1 MNNIVSCLFF
11 WINDKGY
18 YPQSYGKNH
27 KIHEIDI
34 LFETCGGQNKNNLM
48 IRSLNMIEEGGF
60 FGTATLHFYIKIHT
74 KNDGDRAFN
83 SLKVLY
89 RKQNIFTFE
98 KCCENLNTSNNV
110 EFIQMP
116 HENFSDLELFLNDIC
131 NIPDPKTVNI
141 NFILLVKKERT
152 PIGYCQ
158 EFCGDAE
165 SKQDDKK
172 DNAYSVAQRKITIRK
187 I

>member
-1 MNNIVSCLFF
+1 
-11 WINDKGY
+11 
-18 YPQSYGKNH
+18 
-27 KIHEIDI
+27 
-34 LFETCGGQNKNNLM
+34 M
-48 IRSLNMIEEGGF
+48 IKEGGF
-60 FGTATLHFYIKIHT
+60 FGVDTLYFYIKGHT
-74 KNDGDRAFN
+74 KNDCDSAFN

-89 RKQNIFTFE
+89 RKKVFLTFE
-98 KCCENLNTSNNV
+98 DWCEVLNSSNNV
-110 EFIQMP
+110 EVIQMY
-116 HENFSDLELFLNDIC
+116 HEKFFDLELFLNDIC

-141 NFILLVKKERT
+141 NLILLVKKERT